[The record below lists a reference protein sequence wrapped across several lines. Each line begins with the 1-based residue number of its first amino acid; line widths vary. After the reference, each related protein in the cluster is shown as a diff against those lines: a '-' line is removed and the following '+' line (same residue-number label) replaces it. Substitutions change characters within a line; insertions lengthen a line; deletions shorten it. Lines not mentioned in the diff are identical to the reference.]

1 MRFLIQWRIMPN
13 ATWLNH
19 HIDNYYIS
27 NERSLRISLFIHTHL
42 QQSSLRIFFSP
53 PFLFSLI
60 SLAGKGIPLCSGKKK
75 PIGTDA
81 RPLTDNPTWVL
92 SQTNCK
98 WFGHLVWRVAC
109 GRRARD
115 YSRIRHR
122 RSLEISVCMYTCVCM
137 CVCVIVCK
145 SSVLADQIEASEKS
159 IRHRRTR
166 SKAARIGRAIR
177 GSSRF
182 AFLSKATRLKKVNIH

>member
-122 RSLEISVCMYTCVCM
+122 RSLEISVCMYTCLCM
-137 CVCVIVCK
+137 CVCVWLCVSQVFWRIK
-145 SSVLADQIEASEKS
+145 SRQARNRSGIEERGVKQRESDEPFEDLRDS
-159 IRHRRTR
+159 HSFRRR
-166 SKAARIGRAIR
+166 
-177 GSSRF
+177 
-182 AFLSKATRLKKVNIH
+182 LDLKK